1 MSNGFVN
8 TAKSRDDSV
17 PPNTQFAL
25 DDIREALESNG
36 YYSARGW
43 LTNKQGKSI
52 EITLDDRSEMDKLLS
67 LGLDF
72 PRQHCHVEFEELESA
87 HIKITVGNVPIEAKN
102 IDLIIVIEAHGG
114 RIEKVTPYTQSFRGK
129 QVATGKRIFMIA
141 KSRDFTPLP
150 KVVRLFGGR
159 FISFRHQGQPD
170 EGDTWRQ
177 PRGSHQRPPS
187 SYAQAARREVT
198 YPPEEYYQDDDQSRN
213 TPGEPSEA
221 GDSHDPFEFI
231 EFTSQDAVDWEEL
244 VPITLPDNIH
254 RFTRPYFHWLIEH
267 ASRTDFHIHHNSVR
281 LWEACIQK
289 IDAMEGREEVPE
301 DPARQESENPS
312 PQPQAEP
319 AAQVTAIDKKEPL
332 SEKCRRA
339 LQLHTAVA
347 TDAEMDT
354 TTAPTPPSD
363 PRLSEKVDAAG
374 ETSSTHQCDIEEPL
388 EESLSWEADP
398 PAYQIDIS
406 AICTRPLAPLT
417 TIDMEEEE
425 GHEPDITTQDL
436 ATALALGIP
445 QGESPAQLEDGEISV
460 EEVPAPDTPL
470 IPTLPFT
477 EADIVA
483 DYANQDSA
491 SQSLAPEAEDHHQ
504 KRKKASGTDSDAGSA
519 PTKKLNIPEGFPVQ
533 IGEYSHHFTQTELR
547 GLKRKVAE
555 NGKLTHADVFN
566 DFLLRNCKI
575 NPILNH
581 HSGHG
586 KSAQRRTDEYHAF
599 LLYQQLGPA
608 STAWCS
614 NPHLSDISESVKSQ
628 WDDITP
634 DSLEK
639 RRQKSEKYIDM
650 LNHKRRD
657 RKS

>member
-8 TAKSRDDSV
+8 TAKSRDDSI
-17 PPNTQFAL
+17 PPNTQFTL
-25 DDIREALESNG
+25 DDIRDALESNG

-52 EITLDDRSEMDKLLS
+52 EITLDNRSEMDKLLS

-72 PRQHCHVEFEELESA
+72 PRQNCHVEFEELESA

-102 IDLIIVIEAHGG
+102 LDIIIVIEAHGG
-114 RIEKVTPYTQSFRGK
+114 RIEKVTPYTQNFRGK

-170 EGDTWRQ
+170 DGDTWRQ
-177 PRGSHQRPPS
+177 PRGSQQRPPS
-187 SYAQAARREVT
+187 SYAAATRQTVV
-198 YPPEEYYQDDDQSRN
+198 YPPEAYYEDDQSRY
-213 TPGEPSEA
+213 TPGEPSET

-244 VPITLPDNIH
+244 VPTALPENIH
-254 RFTRPYFHWLIEH
+254 RFSRFYFHWLIEH
-267 ASRTDFHIHHNSVR
+267 ASRTDINVHQNFVR
-281 LWEACIQK
+281 LWQACISK
-289 IDAMEGREEVPE
+289 IDVMEGGEVQE
-301 DPARQESENPS
+301 TPARQESKQSS
-312 PQPQAEP
+312 PQPQADP
-319 AAQVTAIDKKEPL
+319 HAQVAEIAKKEPL

-339 LQLHTAVA
+339 LQLHTAA
-347 TDAEMDT
+347 APDTEMGAP
-354 TTAPTPPSD
+354 TAPTPPSD
-363 PRLSEKVDAAG
+363 PRHSEKEDADG
-374 ETSSTHQCDIEEPL
+374 EMTSTHERDIEDSQ
-388 EESLSWEADP
+388 EESLSWEAEP

-406 AICTRPLAPLT
+406 EICTRPLAPIT
-417 TIDMEEEE
+417 TIDMEEDE
-425 GHEPDITTQDL
+425 GQELETTTQDP
-436 ATALALGIP
+436 ATPLTLGIP

-460 EEVPAPDTPL
+460 EEVTAPSEPL
-470 IPTLPFT
+470 ITPLPFT
-477 EADIVA
+477 EADILA

-491 SQSLAPEAEDHHQ
+491 SQSLATDAEDHHQ
-504 KRKKASGTDSDAGSA
+504 KRKKASGTDSDAGAA

-533 IGEYSHHFTQTELR
+533 IGEYSHHFTQAELR

-555 NGKLTHADVFN
+555 NGKLSHADVFN
-566 DFLLRNCKI
+566 DYLLRDCKI
-575 NPILNH
+575 NPMLNH

-614 NPHLSDISESVKSQ
+614 NPHLSDISEAVKSQ

-650 LNHKRRD
+650 LNHKRRS